1 VDFETFVRAEI
12 GGLTRYAGVLVRDRQ
27 LAHDV
32 LADALIAAS
41 ARWSR
46 IAAMTNPLGYVQ
58 RMVVTT
64 FLADRR
70 TSARRRTDPTDPV
83 DLAAHAEVHR
93 GSTSPDPA
101 GSAGDRDQVER
112 LLLALPRQQRAALV
126 LRYYLDW
133 PDGEI
138 AQALG
143 CAPATVRSHLSRALA
158 TLRATVAVEPLTAP
172 VTMGSSGIGARPAEY
187 AEGVPI
193 GDKPTTAQKGE

>member
-1 VDFETFVRAEI
+1 VDFETFVHAEI

-46 IAAMTNPLGYVQ
+46 IGAMTNPLGYVQ

-70 TSARRRTDPTDPV
+70 TTARRRTDPTDPV
-83 DLAAHAEVHR
+83 DLAARTEIATR
-93 GSTSPDPA
+93 AGARNGAATRDPA
-101 GSAGDRDQVER
+101 GTADDRDQVER
-112 LLLALPRQQRAALV
+112 LLLTLPRQQRAALV

-138 AQALG
+138 AEALG
-143 CAPATVRSHLSRALA
+143 CAPATVRR
-158 TLRATVAVEPLTAP
+158 TPRATRTSPTAP
-172 VTMGSSGIGARPAEY
+172 PTIPPPGSGAPSHRRR
-187 AEGVPI
+187 
-193 GDKPTTAQKGE
+193 